1 MYCYKCGEDNPD
13 EAKFCRNCG
22 APLNRDEEV
31 KKVEVIDSP
40 NYNQNQQQQRTT
52 TTTTSTSSGS
62 SDSSTWIGCCCLG
75 LIVVFILSALFRGI

>member
-22 APLNRDEEV
+22 APLKREEEV

-40 NYNQNQQQQRTT
+40 NYNQNQQQRTT
-52 TTTTSTSSGS
+52 TTTTSTSSGN
-62 SDSSTWIGCCCLG
+62 SDSSAWIGCCCLG
-75 LIVVFILSALFRGI
+75 LIVVFILSALFSGI